1 MAATNTLSEE
11 EFSCPVCCD
20 IFRDP
25 VVLSCSHSVCKT
37 CLQQF
42 WETKGSQ
49 ECPVCRRRSSKSV
62 PPCNLVLKNLCEAFL
77 ASRSQRSS
85 AGSEVLCSLHNEK
98 LKVFCLEDQQ
108 PVCVVCQISKAHKT
122 HDCCPV
128 EEAVC
133 EFKDKLKT
141 SLESLQQHLKFLEEH
156 KEVCEKTAAHIKY
169 QAQHTER
176 QIKEEFEKIHQFLRD
191 EEAARIAALKEE
203 EEQKSLVMRRKIE
216 EMSGEIASLS
226 DQIRNTEKEMEAE
239 NIPFLLNVS
248 STLKQ
253 VHHTPKEHEKVS
265 GALINVAKHLSNLK
279 FRVWERMQKILQ
291 YYPVTLDPNTAHP
304 NLHLSD
310 DLTTVDLRPQDSLL
324 PDNPERFD
332 VCECVLGS
340 EGFNSGTHCWDVD
353 VGECE
358 YWALGVIRESER
370 RRGWRVW
377 GSMWRLGYS
386 KITGKYCTRCPGQT
400 PHDFTRTEKVQR
412 VRVQLDWDRGKVTFT
427 DLLTSSRLH
436 TITHTF
442 TDTVF
447 PLFYNYSSSPMRI
460 LPAKISVTVEQQ
472 S

>member
-49 ECPVCRRRSSKSV
+49 ECPVCRKRSSRGE

-98 LKVFCLEDQQ
+98 LKVFCLEDRQ
-108 PVCVVCQISKAHKT
+108 PVCLVCQISKKHKN
-122 HDCCPV
+122 HECCPLD
-128 EEAVC
+128 EAVSD
-133 EFKDKLKT
+133 FKNKLKT
-141 SLESLQQHLKFLEEH
+141 SLEPLQQHLKVLEEH
-156 KEVCEKTAAHIKY
+156 KQVCEKTAAHIKY

-203 EEQKSLVMRRKIE
+203 EEQKSHMMRRKIE

-253 VHHTPKEHEKVS
+253 VHHTPKQHEKVS

-291 YYPVTLDPNTAHP
+291 YYPVTLDPITANP
-304 NLHLSD
+304 CLHLSD
-310 DLTTVDLRPQDSLL
+310 DLTTVELRPQKSLL

-332 VCECVLGS
+332 KYACVLGS

-353 VGECE
+353 VGECDA
-358 YWALGVIRESER
+358 WILGVIRESVCRKGER
-370 RRGWRVW
+370 FWDSV
-377 GSMWRLGYS
+377 WRLGYS
-386 KITGKYCTRCPGQT
+386 KMAGKYWTHCPGQT
-400 PHDFTRTEKVQR
+400 DHFLTPTDKVQR

-427 DLLTSSRLH
+427 DLLTSSHLC

-447 PLFYNYSSSPMRI
+447 PLFYNNSSSPVRI

-472 S
+472 N